1 MLNKRQKNQRFISH
15 TFLEKKRKAQV
26 GEIVTWIVATL
37 IIIVILITFIYAS
50 SIFAQKT
57 KIVKV
62 KNLKIDFE
70 EEADW
75 LSTKT
80 SLTYSLASEEDKQ
93 IIDTW
98 REENE

>member
-1 MLNKRQKNQRFISH
+1 MLNKR
-15 TFLEKKRKAQV
+15 AQV

-37 IIIVILITFIYAS
+37 IIIVVLITFIYAS
-50 SIFAQKT
+50 SILAQKT

-75 LSTKT
+75 LETKT
-80 SLTYSLASEEDKQ
+80 SLAYSLTSEENKQ
-93 IIDTW
+93 IIDIW
-98 REENE
+98 RENNE